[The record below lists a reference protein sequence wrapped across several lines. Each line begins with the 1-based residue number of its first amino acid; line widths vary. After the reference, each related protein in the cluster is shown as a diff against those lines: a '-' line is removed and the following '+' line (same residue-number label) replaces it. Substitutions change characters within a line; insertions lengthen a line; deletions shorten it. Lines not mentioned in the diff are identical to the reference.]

1 MPYTVRDPP
10 DWLKRLPKGAIK
22 LGVQTFNRVLAETDD
37 EEQARRAAWSNI
49 KARYRKVGEKW
60 VRKSGTEAPEALVSI
75 ELTITKASIR
85 DGKQF
90 WALTASDTQADKM
103 GDATSLELFEDWI
116 KRAYSGETEDWLP
129 EPEMPFLGL
138 SHYGRLGGF
147 NVAGLPD
154 RLYIDGRRFKASGE
168 FSAGPI
174 GQALFSVIRDE
185 RAQARKGTPPDDPVR
200 ISAAWWDIRH
210 AHDDRVFTRKSLLDL
225 CPMCLAGQGNRR
237 FMKGQLD
244 HFAGTR
250 VPINPRTEIGL
261 QEKAMAVTR
270 NEDAASI
277 VNQELADELER
288 LEREELETRSEAEST
303 SAALVVKA
311 DDDQEPPEPTAAVN
325 LETAEPETLPAA
337 DVPEALPEQEP
348 EIDDEWQ
355 QGNEIVDPVADLA
368 EELPDDDPEIALAA
382 TKTVR
387 GRKFPAGDF
396 LVVEDPDSP
405 NTWHLQVKRNGRP
418 NARLMGAAWAALG
431 PKGFRGKKYKGP
443 KKAEAKR
450 KLRGLYKQ
458 AGREPP
464 DQTKAGAILV
474 EGEPIGYWLPYGGAT
489 SIADAVAYREAQ
501 DRLTDFYRAWDMHQA
516 VVDNIQ
522 RTYSAE
528 EIPDAMM
535 TANNEFAALVA
546 TLKAEHLAEQA
557 QGAIEMSESSQQ
569 QASTMPAQPAVTSVS
584 TDGTDWLAVFRSEV
598 ETALGQTPQSREQR
612 EQRIQVAFNQLAE
625 TITGQLNT
633 VSPPDL
639 MAEVRAAV
647 SDVMSPLADSVAY
660 LMALAQQRPDPRMR
674 PQQSVPQQRSLTP
687 AAATPTTPTSQV
699 QPFQSRAVPI
709 SPVTGQPSTLTAI
722 VRRSVGIREGAQPPQ
737 HPVTP
742 A

>member
-1 MPYTVRDPP
+1 
-10 DWLKRLPKGAIK
+10 LKNLPRGAIRI
-22 LGVQTFNRVLAETDD
+22 GVQTFNRVLAETDD
-37 EEQARRAAWSNI
+37 EEQARRAAWSNV

-90 WALTASDTQADKM
+90 WALTASDTQTDRM

-116 KRAYSGETEDWLP
+116 RRAYSGETEDWLP

-138 SHYGRLGGF
+138 SHYGRQGGF
-147 NVAGLPD
+147 NEAGLPD
-154 RLYIDGRRFKASGE
+154 RLYIDGRQFKASGE

-185 RAQARKGTPPDDPVR
+185 RAQARKGNPPDNPVR
-200 ISAAWWDIRH
+200 ISAAWWDIQH

-225 CPMCLAGQGNRR
+225 CPMCLAGQGNRQ

-277 VNQELADELER
+277 VDQELADELER
-288 LEREELETRSEAEST
+288 REREELETRSDAEST
-303 SAALVVKA
+303 SAALMVKA
-311 DDDQEPPEPTAAVN
+311 DDDQEPAEPTAAFN
-325 LETAEPETLPAA
+325 PEVDLPPQVVLVGTESVLPAGESE
-337 DVPEALPEQEP
+337 V
-348 EIDDEWQ
+348 DDEWR
-355 QGNEIVDPVADLA
+355 QGDEIVDPVVALV
-368 EELPDDDPEIALAA
+368 EELPDDDPEVTLAV
-382 TKTVR
+382 TKMVR
-387 GRKFPAGDF
+387 GKKYPAGDF
-396 LVVEDPDSP
+396 LVVEDADSP
-405 NTWHLQVKRNGRP
+405 DTWHLQVKRNGRP

-443 KKAEAKR
+443 KKGEAKR

-458 AGREPP
+458 EGREPP
-464 DQTKAGAILV
+464 GQTKAGAVLV

-522 RTYSAE
+522 RTHSAE
-528 EIPDAMM
+528 EIPEAMM
-535 TANNEFAALVA
+535 TANDEFAALVA
-546 TLKAEHLAEQA
+546 TMKAEHLAEQA
-557 QGAIEMSESSQQ
+557 EGAIEMSQSSQQ
-569 QASTMPAQPAVTSVS
+569 QASTVPAQPAVTPAS

-660 LMALAQQRPDPRMR
+660 LMALAQQRPDPQMR
-674 PQQSVPQQRSLTP
+674 PQQPVPQQRSMMP
-687 AAATPTTPTSQV
+687 APAITPTSQA
-699 QPFQSRAVPI
+699 QPLQSRAVPI
-709 SPVTGQPSTLTAI
+709 SPVTGQPSTLTQI
-722 VRRSVGIREGAQPPQ
+722 VRRSVGIREGAPHQP
-737 HPVTP
+737 PVTP